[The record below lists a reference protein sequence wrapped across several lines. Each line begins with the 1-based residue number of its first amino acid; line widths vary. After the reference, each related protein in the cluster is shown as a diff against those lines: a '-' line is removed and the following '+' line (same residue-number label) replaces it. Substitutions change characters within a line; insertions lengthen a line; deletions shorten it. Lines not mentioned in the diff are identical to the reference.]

1 MTNTLLTPTD
11 ERMKVDPFD
20 LDDIATKISFDLDD
34 IATEIRC
41 VSSNLFVI
49 SSLVKPND
57 ELNDINI
64 MSEKTMQEAFYSIMR
79 NIDGIAD
86 RLDDASMRLM
96 QEQKT
101 TATPTDES
109 KDCR

>member
-11 ERMKVDPFD
+11 ESKNIALFD
-20 LDDIATKISFDLDD
+20 LDE

-41 VSSNLFVI
+41 LSSNI
-49 SSLVKPND
+49 YLVSCLVEPREMQEID
-57 ELNDINI
+57 TP
-64 MSEKTMQEAFYSIMR
+64 SEKTILEVFHSIMM
-79 NIDGIAD
+79 NAESLAD
-86 RLDDASMRLM
+86 RLEAIGDRLLKIN
-96 QEQKT
+96 KT

>member
-11 ERMKVDPFD
+11 ESTKVDPFD
-20 LDDIATKISFDLDD
+20 LDNLVAELHG
-34 IATEIRC
+34 
-41 VSSNLFVI
+41 VSSNLFVV
-49 SSLVKPND
+49 SSLVMPND
-57 ELNDINI
+57 KLNDIDI
-64 MSEKTMQEAFYSIMR
+64 MSETTMQEAFFSIMR

-86 RLDDASMRLM
+86 RLEDATVRLM
-96 QEQKT
+96 KAQKT

>member
-11 ERMKVDPFD
+11 GRTKVDPFD
-20 LDDIATKISFDLDD
+20 LDE
-34 IATEIRC
+34 IATELRC
-41 VSSNLFVI
+41 LSSNIYLVSCFVE
-49 SSLVKPND
+49 PR
-57 ELNDINI
+57 EMQEINTQT
-64 MSEKTMQEAFYSIMR
+64 EKTMQEAFFSIMR

-86 RLDDASMRLM
+86 RLEDASMRLM

>member
-11 ERMKVDPFD
+11 GRTKVDPFD
-20 LDDIATKISFDLDD
+20 LDDLVAELHG
-34 IATEIRC
+34 
-41 VSSNLFVI
+41 VSSNLFVV
-49 SSLVKPND
+49 SSLVMPND
-57 ELNDINI
+57 KLNDIDI
-64 MSEKTMQEAFYSIMR
+64 MSETTMQEAFFSIMR

-86 RLDDASMRLM
+86 RLEDASMRLM